1 MMSKITSLGS
11 YKYEKQ
17 ASAAPIKMT
26 NHWLVNYLFLQYYGL
41 NLEAQV
47 GAWILIFSSFF
58 LFEIGFL

>member
-1 MMSKITSLGS
+1 MKLSMMSKITSLGS

-26 NHWLVNYLFLQYYGL
+26 NHRLVNYLFLQYYGL

-47 GAWILIFSSFF
+47 SA
-58 LFEIGFL
+58 